1 MILTRRPPSRC
12 SITSRLLAHPG
23 TRGYSRPTHES
34 PRSKGVWVR
43 MNGEKSARPDRVSE
57 LVARLGESP
66 SFDRS
71 EAFLVEAPLR
81 ICPLGAHVDH
91 QGGVVTGMTIDRQV
105 VMAAVPETDEV
116 VRVASLD
123 FPGEVVVE
131 LGDQVPT
138 RAGNWGDYVRAAVA
152 VLSKEHRLRRGFRAV
167 IGGDLP
173 GAGLSSSAA
182 VLVAF
187 LLALTRVNELNI
199 GREEISALAQ
209 RAENEYVG
217 VASGRLDQSI
227 ILFAENGHL
236 TRVDCSDLSIEQ
248 VPRPTGSIDFRVFVV
263 FSGVGRALAG
273 SGFNTRVSECHE
285 AARIL
290 LELGGETP
298 RKNPV
303 LSDVAPEV
311 FERFCTEL
319 PQAARRRAA
328 HYFGEQRRVL
338 NGVEAWRQGDLDR
351 FGAMVTA
358 SGASS
363 IHNYESGTAELVTLY
378 EALRDAPGVYG
389 TRFSGGGFGGS
400 CIALIEPEAGSSV
413 IEAVKRRY
421 EVAHPDAATKAS
433 FHICCPG
440 GPAQVLELE
449 G

>member
-1 MILTRRPPSRC
+1 MNRR
-12 SITSRLLAHPG
+12 
-23 TRGYSRPTHES
+23 E
-34 PRSKGVWVR
+34 
-43 MNGEKSARPDRVSE
+43 SARPDRISE
-57 LVARLGESP
+57 LISRLGES
-66 SFDRS
+66 SSLDRS

-91 QGGVVTGMTIDRQV
+91 QGGVVTGMTVDRQV
-105 VMAAVPETDEV
+105 LMAAVPVTDGV

-123 FPGEVVVE
+123 FPGKVVVE
-131 LGDQVPT
+131 LEDQVPT
-138 RAGNWGDYVRAAVA
+138 RAGDWGDYVRAAVA
-152 VLSKEHRLRRGFRAV
+152 VLSEEHRLRSAFRGV

-182 VLVAF
+182 VLIAY
-187 LLALTRVNELNI
+187 LLALTRVNEIDI

-209 RAENEYVG
+209 RAENKYVG

-227 ILFAENGHL
+227 ILFAKHGHL

-248 VPRPTGSIDFRVFVV
+248 VPLPTGSRDFRVLVV
-263 FSGVGRALAG
+263 FSGVGRALVG
-273 SGFNTRVSECHE
+273 SGFNTRVGECHE
-285 AARIL
+285 AARL
-290 LELGGETP
+290 MLELGGEAP
-298 RKNPV
+298 REHPV
-303 LSDVAPEV
+303 LSDVQPEI
-311 FERFCTEL
+311 FEQFATDL
-319 PQAARRRAA
+319 PQAQRRRAA

>member
-1 MILTRRPPSRC
+1 MNRR
-12 SITSRLLAHPG
+12 
-23 TRGYSRPTHES
+23 E
-34 PRSKGVWVR
+34 
-43 MNGEKSARPDRVSE
+43 SARPDRISE
-57 LVARLGESP
+57 LISRLGES
-66 SFDRS
+66 SSLDRS

-91 QGGVVTGMTIDRQV
+91 QGGVVTGMTVDRQV
-105 VMAAVPETDEV
+105 LMAAVPVTDGV

-123 FPGEVVVE
+123 FPGKVVVE
-131 LGDQVPT
+131 LEDQVPT
-138 RAGNWGDYVRAAVA
+138 RAGDWGDYVRAAVA
-152 VLSKEHRLRRGFRAV
+152 VLSEEHRLRSAFRGV

-182 VLVAF
+182 VLIAY
-187 LLALTRVNELNI
+187 LLALTRVNEIDI

-209 RAENEYVG
+209 RAENKYVG

-227 ILFAENGHL
+227 ILFAKHGHL
-236 TRVDCSDLSIEQ
+236 TRVDCSDLSIVQ
-248 VPRPTGSIDFRVFVV
+248 VPLPTGSRDFRVLVV
-263 FSGVGRALAG
+263 FSGVGRALVG
-273 SGFNTRVSECHE
+273 SGFNTRVGECHE
-285 AARIL
+285 AARL
-290 LELGGETP
+290 MLELGGEAP
-298 RKNPV
+298 REHPV
-303 LSDVAPEV
+303 LSDVQPEI
-311 FERFCTEL
+311 FEQFATDL
-319 PQAARRRAA
+319 PQAQRRRAA

>member
-1 MILTRRPPSRC
+1 MNRR
-12 SITSRLLAHPG
+12 
-23 TRGYSRPTHES
+23 E
-34 PRSKGVWVR
+34 
-43 MNGEKSARPDRVSE
+43 SARPDRISE
-57 LVARLGESP
+57 LISRLGES
-66 SFDRS
+66 SSLDRS

-91 QGGVVTGMTIDRQV
+91 QGGVVTGMTVDRQV
-105 VMAAVPETDEV
+105 LMAAVPVTDGV

-123 FPGEVVVE
+123 FPGKVVVE
-131 LGDQVPT
+131 LEDQAPT
-138 RAGNWGDYVRAAVA
+138 RAGDWGDYVRAAVA
-152 VLSKEHRLRRGFRAV
+152 VLSEEHRLRSAFRGV

-182 VLVAF
+182 VLIAY
-187 LLALTRVNELNI
+187 LLALTRVNEIDI

-209 RAENEYVG
+209 RAENKYVG

-227 ILFAENGHL
+227 ILFAKHGHL

-248 VPRPTGSIDFRVFVV
+248 VPLPTGSRDFRVLVV
-263 FSGVGRALAG
+263 FSGVGRALVG
-273 SGFNTRVSECHE
+273 SGFNTRVGECHE
-285 AARIL
+285 AARL
-290 LELGGETP
+290 MLELGGEAP
-298 RKNPV
+298 REHPV
-303 LSDVAPEV
+303 LSDVQPEI
-311 FERFCTEL
+311 FEQFATDL
-319 PQAARRRAA
+319 PQAQRRRAA

>member
-1 MILTRRPPSRC
+1 MNRR
-12 SITSRLLAHPG
+12 
-23 TRGYSRPTHES
+23 E
-34 PRSKGVWVR
+34 
-43 MNGEKSARPDRVSE
+43 SARPDRISE
-57 LVARLGESP
+57 LISRLGES
-66 SFDRS
+66 SSLDRS

-91 QGGVVTGMTIDRQV
+91 QGSVVTGMTVDRQV
-105 VMAAVPETDEV
+105 LMAAVPVTDGV

-123 FPGEVVVE
+123 FPGKVVVE
-131 LGDQVPT
+131 LEDQVPT
-138 RAGNWGDYVRAAVA
+138 RAGDWGDYVRAAVA
-152 VLSKEHRLRRGFRAV
+152 VLSEEHRLRSAFRGV

-182 VLVAF
+182 VLIAY
-187 LLALTRVNELNI
+187 LLALTRVNEIDI

-209 RAENEYVG
+209 RAENKYVG

-227 ILFAENGHL
+227 ILFAKHGHL

-248 VPRPTGSIDFRVFVV
+248 VPLPTGSRDFRVLVV
-263 FSGVGRALAG
+263 FSGVGRALVG
-273 SGFNTRVSECHE
+273 SGFNTRVGECHE
-285 AARIL
+285 AARL
-290 LELGGETP
+290 MLELGGEAP
-298 RKNPV
+298 REHPV
-303 LSDVAPEV
+303 LSDVQPEI
-311 FERFCTEL
+311 FEQFATDL
-319 PQAARRRAA
+319 PQAQRRRAA

>member
-1 MILTRRPPSRC
+1 
-12 SITSRLLAHPG
+12 
-23 TRGYSRPTHES
+23 
-34 PRSKGVWVR
+34 
-43 MNGEKSARPDRVSE
+43 MNGGKSARPDRVSE

-91 QGGVVTGMTIDRQV
+91 QGGVVTGMTIDRQI
-105 VMAAVPETDEV
+105 VMAAFPETDEV

-131 LGDQVPT
+131 LEDQVPT
-138 RAGNWGDYVRAAVA
+138 REGNWGDYVRAAVA
-152 VLSKEHRLRRGFRAV
+152 VLSKEHGLRIGFRAV

-182 VLVAF
+182 VLVAY
-187 LLALTRVNELNI
+187 LLALTRVNEI
-199 GREEISALAQ
+199 DISHEEISGLVQ

-248 VPRPTGSIDFRVFVV
+248 VRLPDGSKGFRVLVA

-273 SGFNTRVSECHE
+273 SGFNSRVDDCRE
-285 AARIL
+285 AARLL
-290 LELGGETP
+290 LEFGHETP
-298 RKNPV
+298 REHPV
-303 LSDVAPEV
+303 LSDVQPEI
-311 FERFCTEL
+311 FEQFAVDL
-319 PQAARRRAA
+319 PQAQRRRAA
-328 HYFGEQRRVL
+328 HYFSEQRRVL

-351 FGAMVTA
+351 FGALMTA

-363 IHNYESGTAELVTLY
+363 IHNYECGTAELITLY
-378 EALRDAPGVYG
+378 ELLRDAPGVYG
-389 TRFSGGGFGGS
+389 TRFSGGG
-400 CIALIEPEAGSSV
+400 LIEPEAGASV
-413 IEAVKRRY
+413 IEAVQRRY
-421 EVAHPDAATKAS
+421 KVAHPEAAAEAS
-433 FHICCPG
+433 FHTCRLG
-440 GPAQVLELE
+440 GAARIMGLET
-449 G
+449 

>member
-1 MILTRRPPSRC
+1 
-12 SITSRLLAHPG
+12 
-23 TRGYSRPTHES
+23 
-34 PRSKGVWVR
+34 
-43 MNGEKSARPDRVSE
+43 MNGGKSARPDRVSE
-57 LVARLGESP
+57 LVARLGEST

-91 QGGVVTGMTIDRQV
+91 QGGVVTGMTIDRHV
-105 VMAAVPETDEV
+105 VMAAFPETDEV

-131 LGDQVPT
+131 LEDQVPT

-152 VLSKEHRLRRGFRAV
+152 VLSKEHHLRIGFRAV

-182 VLVAF
+182 VLVAY
-187 LLALTRVNELNI
+187 LLALTRVNEIKI
-199 GREEISALAQ
+199 GREEISGLVQ

-236 TRVDCSDLSIEQ
+236 TRVDCSGLSIEQ
-248 VPRPTGSIDFRVFVV
+248 VPRPTGSRDFCVLVV

-290 LELGGETP
+290 LELGGEAP
-298 RKNPV
+298 RENPV

-319 PQAARRRAA
+319 PQAPRRRAA

-351 FGAMVTA
+351 FGALMTA

-363 IHNYESGTAELVTLY
+363 IHNYESGTAELITLY
-378 EALRDAPGVYG
+378 ELLRDASGVYG

-400 CIALIEPEAGSSV
+400 CIALIEPGSSATI
-413 IEAVKRRY
+413 IEAVKRSY
-421 EVAHPDAATKAS
+421 EAAHPEAAAEAS

>member
-1 MILTRRPPSRC
+1 MS
-12 SITSRLLAHPG
+12 G
-23 TRGYSRPTHES
+23 G
-34 PRSKGVWVR
+34 
-43 MNGEKSARPDRVSE
+43 KSARPDRVSE
-57 LVARLGESP
+57 LVTRLGEIP
-66 SFDRS
+66 SLDRS

-91 QGGVVTGMTIDRQV
+91 QGGVVTGMTVDRRV
-105 VMAAVPETDEV
+105 VMAAVPETDAV
-116 VRVASLD
+116 VRLASLD
-123 FPGEVVVE
+123 FPGELVVE
-131 LGDQVPT
+131 LEDQVPT

-152 VLSKEHRLRRGFRAV
+152 VLSKDHRLRTGFRAV

-182 VLVAF
+182 VLVAY
-187 LLALTRVNELNI
+187 LLALTRVNEI
-199 GREEISALAQ
+199 KISREEVSGLVQ

-227 ILFAENGHL
+227 ILFAEHGHL

-248 VPRPTGSIDFRVFVV
+248 VPHPPGRKDFRVLVA
-263 FSGVGRALAG
+263 FSGIGRALVG
-273 SGFNTRVSECHE
+273 SGFNNRVSECHE
-285 AARIL
+285 SARFL
-290 LELGGETP
+290 LELGNEAP
-298 RKNPV
+298 REHPV
-303 LSDVAPEV
+303 LSDVRPEI
-311 FERFCTEL
+311 FEQFAADL
-319 PQAARRRAA
+319 PQIQRRRAA

-351 FGAMVTA
+351 FGALMTA

-400 CIALIEPEAGSSV
+400 CIALIEPEAGPSIV
-413 IEAVKRRY
+413 EAVKRRY
-421 EVAHPDAATKAS
+421 GVAHPEAAANSS

-449 G
+449 V

>member
-1 MILTRRPPSRC
+1 
-12 SITSRLLAHPG
+12 
-23 TRGYSRPTHES
+23 
-34 PRSKGVWVR
+34 
-43 MNGEKSARPDRVSE
+43 MNEGKSARSDRIPE
-57 LVARLGESP
+57 LATRLRESA
-66 SFDRS
+66 SFGRS
-71 EAFLVEAPLR
+71 EAFLIESPLR

-105 VMAAVPETDEV
+105 VMAAVPATDAV
-116 VRVASLD
+116 VRVSSLD

-152 VLSKEHRLRRGFRAV
+152 VLFKERPLQNGFRAV

-182 VLVAF
+182 VLVAY
-187 LLALTRVNELNI
+187 LLALTRVNEI
-199 GREEISALAQ
+199 DISREGISGLVQ

-227 ILFAENGHL
+227 ILFAEHDHL

-248 VPRPTGSIDFRVFVV
+248 VPHPPGWKDFRVLVA

-273 SGFNTRVSECHE
+273 SGFNSRVSECHE
-285 AARIL
+285 AARL
-290 LELGGETP
+290 LLDLGGEAA
-298 RKNPV
+298 REHPV
-303 LSDVAPEV
+303 LSDVEPEI
-311 FERFCTEL
+311 FERFSDDL
-319 PQAARRRAA
+319 PQAQRRRAA

-351 FGAMVTA
+351 FGALMNA

-363 IHNYESGTAELVTLY
+363 IHNFESGTAELVTLY
-378 EALRDAPGVYG
+378 EALRDSPGVYG

-400 CIALIEPEAGSSV
+400 CIALIEPGAGASV
-413 IEAVKRRY
+413 IEAVRRRY
-421 EVAHPDAATKAS
+421 DVAHPEASAEAS
-433 FHICCPG
+433 FHICGPG
-440 GPAQVLELE
+440 GPARVLDLE
-449 G
+449 I